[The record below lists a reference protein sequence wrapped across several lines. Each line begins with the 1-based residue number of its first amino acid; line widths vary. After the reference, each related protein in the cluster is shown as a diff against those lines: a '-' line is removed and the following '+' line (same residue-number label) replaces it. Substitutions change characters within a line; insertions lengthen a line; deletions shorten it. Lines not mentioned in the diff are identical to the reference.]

1 MKTPTS
7 LSTPRAVVR
16 RQQGAAL
23 IITMILLM
31 TVTLLA
37 ITGLRG
43 ANQQE
48 RMSANAYDRDL
59 AFQAAE
65 AALRAGELRAAGLDV
80 DADFPATACTCD
92 GGLCAPPGDTCATPW
107 NTPGNFV
114 DVPTSD
120 LDIEAANTPQRNPQ
134 YMIEK
139 LGLGLCADDSESASA
154 PGVPAKC
161 QNFRITA
168 KSDNDGDG
176 RSTVILQSIYAA
188 VDIK

>member
-1 MKTPTS
+1 MKTPAS
-7 LSTPRAVVR
+7 LSTPRAAIR

-31 TVTLLA
+31 TMTLLA

-43 ANQQE
+43 ASQQE

-65 AALRAGELRAAGLDV
+65 AALRAGEIKAAELN
-80 DADFPATACTCD
+80 DADFPASACTCSN
-92 GGLCAPPGDTCATPW
+92 GLCAPPGNTCPTPW
-107 NTPGNFV
+107 NTSGNFV
-114 DVPTSD
+114 DVPVAE

-139 LGLGLCADDSESASA
+139 LGPGLCASASTSA
-154 PGVPAKC
+154 STC

-176 RSTVILQSIYAA
+176 RGTVILQSIYA
-188 VDIK
+188 K